1 MSRLGRSVVALLACG
16 GVLTGCS
23 TTPIERGTRVT
34 EVRVEAKDF
43 KLTLSASTWPAGPV
57 RIRFDNHGP
66 DTHELLV
73 FESGQAASALPMRL
87 DGSSVDED
95 SAHLH
100 QVLDEQGTPPG
111 ESQTVTVNLAPGHYV
126 VLCNMSGH
134 YMAGM
139 REEVTVG

>member
-1 MSRLGRSVVALLACG
+1 M
-16 GVLTGCS
+16 LTGC
-23 TTPIERGTRVT
+23 TGRPAAPVGAVA

-43 KLTLSASTWPAGPV
+43 TLTLSASTWPAGAV
-57 RIRFDNHGP
+57 RIRFDNRGP
-66 DTHELLV
+66 DTHELLM
-73 FESGQAASALPMRL
+73 FETGRPAATLPMRL

-95 SAHLH
+95 SPRLI